1 MTEVFSGAHGT
12 ARAYKIDSL
21 TMAGKTGTAQ
31 TSSGKDN
38 SNFIAFAPV
47 ENPQIAICVIVEEAG
62 FGATWAAP
70 IASLMIEKYIFRTVK
85 RKEIEDRMINANL
98 LNN

>member
-1 MTEVFSGAHGT
+1 
-12 ARAYKIDSL
+12 
-21 TMAGKTGTAQ
+21 MAGKTGTAQ

-62 FGATWAAP
+62 FGSRWAAP
-70 IASLMIEKYIFRTVK
+70 IASLMIEKYLYRTVK
-85 RKEIEDRMINANL
+85 RKAIEENMINANL

>member
-1 MTEVFSGAHGT
+1 
-12 ARAYKIDSL
+12 
-21 TMAGKTGTAQ
+21 MAGKTGTAQ

-47 ENPQIAICVIVEEAG
+47 ENPKIAICVIVENAG
-62 FGATWAAP
+62 FGSKWAAP
-70 IASLMIEKYIFRTVK
+70 IASLMIEKYINRIVK
-85 RKEIEDRMINANL
+85 RKEIEENMMNANL